1 MIGTNKLDHSIIAS
15 HQDEEEDA
23 IVDDTAAASRLT
35 AAALH
40 LMSAYAQCAC
50 PKLAVVVEAHI
61 AELARVTPDA
71 CIRAVCEALP
81 HVPPRFALPKTLASQ
96 PLLTRA
102 CCKKFVKLNFISQRC
117 RCGKTNCNHG
127 RNATVW
133 IRPASAASCG

>member
-71 CIRAVCEALP
+71 CIRAVCEALQKNWSQKIAP
-81 HVPPRFALPKTLASQ
+81 CATKICLAENVSEST
-96 PLLTRA
+96 PAHPGLLQKIRQI
-102 CCKKFVKLNFISQRC
+102 KF
-117 RCGKTNCNHG
+117 H
-127 RNATVW
+127 
-133 IRPASAASCG
+133 